1 MIYDQNLLAFI
12 SMPGTWELIVIAIV
26 GLLIFGNRLPE
37 VGKGL
42 GRGIVEFKKGLRSIN
57 EDIDDASKKSD
68 KENTKAK

>member
-12 SMPGTWELIVIAIV
+12 GMPGTWELIVIAMV

-42 GRGIVEFKKGLRSIN
+42 GRGIVEFKKGLKSIN
-57 EDIDDASKKSD
+57 EEIDDASNKSD
-68 KENTKAK
+68 KESTKS